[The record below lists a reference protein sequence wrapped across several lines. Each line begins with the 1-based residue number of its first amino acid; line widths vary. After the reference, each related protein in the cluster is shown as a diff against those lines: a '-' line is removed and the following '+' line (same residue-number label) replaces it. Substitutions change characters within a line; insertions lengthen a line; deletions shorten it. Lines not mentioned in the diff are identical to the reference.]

1 MVQNAPMKTMRVLRL
16 VVHSRT
22 REPVLL
28 LGEEDGDR
36 CLPVFLR
43 RAQADVIA
51 VGTRSAEDP
60 LLPQDVLI
68 PVVTGLG
75 HKLERAELTALVES
89 VYTAELVFDG
99 DTRVPVLPSDALAIA
114 VREGLPIGVADDILD
129 DVGQPISQFFPD
141 GTDAPPEKQLQ
152 DFKDF
157 LEDVS
162 PEDFGAPNP

>member
-1 MVQNAPMKTMRVLRL
+1 MKSMRVLRL

-28 LGEEDGDR
+28 LGETDGDR

-43 RAQADVIA
+43 RAQADVIS
-51 VGTRSAEDP
+51 VGTRTAEDP

-68 PVVTGLG
+68 PVIMGLG
-75 HKLERAELTALVES
+75 HKLERAELTALVDS
-89 VYTAELVFDG
+89 VYSADLVFDG
-99 DTRVPVLPSDALAIA
+99 DTRVAVLPSDAMAIA

-129 DVGQPISQFFPD
+129 DVGQPIAQFFPD

-157 LEDVS
+157 LDGVS
-162 PEDFGAPNP
+162 PEDFGAPSP

>member
-1 MVQNAPMKTMRVLRL
+1 MRTMRVLRL
-16 VVHSRT
+16 VVHART

-43 RAQADVIA
+43 RAQADVIS
-51 VGTRSAEDP
+51 VGSRSAEDP

-68 PVVTGLG
+68 PVITGLG
-75 HKLERAELTALVES
+75 HKLERAELTALVDS
-89 VYTAELVFDG
+89 VYSAELVFDG
-99 DTRVPVLPSDALAIA
+99 DTRVAVLPSDALAIA

-152 DFKDF
+152 DFKEF
-157 LEDVS
+157 LQDVS
-162 PEDFGAPNP
+162 PEDFGAPGS